1 MMSAR
6 RNCTLVVILCC
17 LHGITMG
24 IVNDSYSKESSET
37 IEIAPIPPNLFTDI
51 SAGKNDLST
60 EISLRINDEHDKD
73 ILNGTISS
81 DARSE
86 TKPVQTT
93 NKHHVKRTN
102 VKSQS
107 EQDDEKPQLGV
118 CQTYT
123 GSTCDMYLRNQTV
136 FIPPHITIDILEER
150 LKAAYGVIK
159 ESKDMNPNCRGYALP
174 SLCYSILPICRT
186 PEKTNHQYFANKA
199 NAEYVAKKSKPKS
212 NPEKKSLRKIPTTAA
227 TTTTIASTT
236 AEDFE
241 IDMDSQLEPI
251 GTELT
256 AASTDQHIMPRKRR
270 SFDVTVDAR
279 TKFVKNKHFV
289 DLMPEKAAFRQT
301 EYPPTR
307 SSENLRRICR
317 EDCEL
322 LENELCQKE
331 YAIAKRHPT
340 IGQKLPLEDCYNLPE
355 GGDCSKLGI
364 VIDVDESEKCYWENG
379 SGYRGTVAV
388 SKTGKPCLKWARL
401 MKEISDYPELAGQ
414 NYCRNPGSTE
424 NQPWCYVDS
433 NQSLDKATEHCDIP
447 KCSEKMWLYI
457 ILSFVGVA
465 IIIIIVVSICCCKK
479 YKKRGMTNIQNINL
493 PNVDKNIYGNSRL
506 NSPIEMTSLLPN
518 QSNIP
523 GIQQSSGRNTALRV
537 TQYTLGD
544 VKFVEELG
552 EGAFGKVYKGE
563 LTQTNGEKIFVA
575 VKALKENASAKTQ
588 ADFKREIELISDL
601 KHANIVCILGVVLK
615 EEPLCML
622 FEYMTQGDLHEF
634 LIANS
639 PNEGKSLSQLQ
650 FLQIAMQISEGMEYL
665 SSHHYV
671 HRDLAARNCL
681 VGDSLTVKISD
692 FGLSRDIYSSDYY
705 RVQSKSLLPV
715 RWMPSESILYGKFT
729 TESDIWS
736 FGVVLFEIYS
746 YGLQPYYGY
755 SNQEVISMV
764 RARQLLPCPEV
775 CPSAVYSLMV
785 ECWHEQAVRRP
796 SFPEIGH
803 RLKIWYQA
811 QKRSDQSEISS
822 NCPSRKGS
830 TFSVVNRQ
838 SNSITPSTSSHHI
851 TVSSRERDMDGS
863 TGNGAKDVDKPF
875 GANHSL
881 DRGHSHSHSHSH
893 HHHHHHHSLDRDGAN
908 FTNLSC
914 SASTRGQLCNTPPS
928 SSVVAKSRSS
938 TSNSSLTTSNH
949 MHSSEEQLSQHRK
962 SNIDA
967 SGSEWNETMPVTGC
981 SRGGSDRSRPM
992 MKPPK
997 DPKSTNHH
1005 HHSRHKLN
1013 DDHQHQHHHQ
1023 HQHRKKSVG
1032 SVGDPDGGSLGGMR
1046 KISAAGSVS
1055 SVLSENSM
1063 ASYSKSRTNS
1073 NDFSHKL
1080 PAN

>member
-1 MMSAR
+1 MSPIQS
-6 RNCTLVVILCC
+6 CTFVVILCC
-17 LHGITMG
+17 FHGIAIG
-24 IVNDSYSKESSET
+24 IVNSSYSKETSET
-37 IEIAPIPPNLFTDI
+37 IEIAPISPDLFTNI
-51 SAGKNDLST
+51 TEEITSVNDGP
-60 EISLRINDEHDKD
+60 N
-73 ILNGTISS
+73 NGTIN
-81 DARSE
+81 SE
-86 TKPVQTT
+86 KRTDVQPTQAIQ
-93 NKHHVKRTN
+93 KHHVKRTN
-102 VKSQS
+102 IKSQS
-107 EQDDEKPQLGV
+107 DQEEEKPQLGV
-118 CQTYT
+118 CQIYT
-123 GSTCDMYLRNQTV
+123 GSTCDIYLKNQTV
-136 FIPPHITIDILEER
+136 FIPPHITLDILEER

-159 ESKDMNPNCRGYALP
+159 ESKDMNPNCRVYALP
-174 SLCYSILPICRT
+174 SLCFSILPICRT

-199 NAEYVAKKSKPKS
+199 NAEYIAKKSKPKS
-212 NPEKKSLRKIPTTAA
+212 NPEKKSLKKIPTTSPTIIA
-227 TTTTIASTT
+227 TTTETSAATSTT
-236 AEDFE
+236 EE
-241 IDMDSQLEPI
+241 IAFYS
-251 GTELT
+251 ELK
-256 AASTDQHIMPRKRR
+256 HRKRTADLFLRSDQYSSTVEDYLPRRRMR

-279 TKFVKNKHFV
+279 TKFVKNKHFI
-289 DLMPEKAAFRQT
+289 DTMPEKAAFRQS

-317 EDCEL
+317 DDCEL

-340 IGQKLPLEDCYNLPE
+340 IGQQLPLEDCYNLPE
-355 GGDCSKLGI
+355 DADCSKLGI
-364 VIDVDESEKCYWENG
+364 VIDVDETEKCYWENG

-388 SKTGKPCLKWARL
+388 SNTGKTCLKWARL

-414 NYCRNPGSTE
+414 NYCRNPGSKE
-424 NQPWCYVDS
+424 VQPWCYVDNS
-433 NQSLDKATEHCDIP
+433 QSLEKVIEHCNIP
-447 KCSEKMWLYI
+447 KCSDKMWLYI
-457 ILSFVGVA
+457 IVSFIGVA
-465 IIIIIVVSICCCKK
+465 IIIIIVVSICCCQK

-518 QSNIP
+518 QTNIP
-523 GIQQSSGRNTALRV
+523 GVQQSSGRNTALRV

-639 PNEGKSLSQLQ
+639 PNEGKSLTQLQ

-665 SSHHYV
+665 SGHHYV

-755 SNQEVISMV
+755 TNQEVISMV

-851 TVSSRERDMDGS
+851 T
-863 TGNGAKDVDKPF
+863 
-875 GANHSL
+875 
-881 DRGHSHSHSHSH
+881 
-893 HHHHHHHSLDRDGAN
+893 
-908 FTNLSC
+908 
-914 SASTRGQLCNTPPS
+914 
-928 SSVVAKSRSS
+928 
-938 TSNSSLTTSNH
+938 
-949 MHSSEEQLSQHRK
+949 
-962 SNIDA
+962 
-967 SGSEWNETMPVTGC
+967 
-981 SRGGSDRSRPM
+981 
-992 MKPPK
+992 
-997 DPKSTNHH
+997 
-1005 HHSRHKLN
+1005 
-1013 DDHQHQHHHQ
+1013 
-1023 HQHRKKSVG
+1023 
-1032 SVGDPDGGSLGGMR
+1032 
-1046 KISAAGSVS
+1046 
-1055 SVLSENSM
+1055 
-1063 ASYSKSRTNS
+1063 
-1073 NDFSHKL
+1073 
-1080 PAN
+1080 